1 MVETL
6 DKLKRYRIILAS
18 ASPRRKELL
27 SKLDIDFTVKVLYDV
42 DESFP
47 ASLPVVQVPQ
57 YISRKKADAYR
68 QEMQEND
75 MVITADTVV
84 AVGRRILGKPKS
96 AEEARVMLKLLSDR
110 YHRVVTGVTIMTA
123 KRTETFATVSR
134 VRFTRLN
141 DEEIDYYISKYK
153 PFDKAGAYGIQ
164 GRFAAYI
171 KGIEGDYANVVG
183 LPVGRLYQEIK
194 RLLEDREDD

>member
-1 MVETL
+1 MVATL

-27 SKLDIDFTVKVLYDV
+27 SKLDIDFTVKVLHDV

-47 ASLPVVQVPQ
+47 TSLSVVQVPQ

-96 AEEARVMLKLLSDR
+96 AEEARTMLKLLSDR

-164 GRFAAYI
+164 EWIGMV
-171 KGIEGDYANVVG
+171 GITELNGSYFNVMG
-183 LPVGRLYQEIK
+183 LPVQRLYAKLKEF
-194 RLLEDREDD
+194 

>member
-6 DKLKRYRIILAS
+6 DKLERYRIILAS

-27 SKLDIDFTVKVLYDV
+27 SKLDIDFTVKVLHDV

-84 AVGRRILGKPKS
+84 AVGRRIL
-96 AEEARVMLKLLSDR
+96 
-110 YHRVVTGVTIMTA
+110 
-123 KRTETFATVSR
+123 ETFATVSR

-164 GRFAAYI
+164 EWIGMV
-171 KGIEGDYANVVG
+171 GITELNGSYFNVMG
-183 LPVGRLYQEIK
+183 LPVQRLYAKLKEF
-194 RLLEDREDD
+194 

>member
-1 MVETL
+1 MVATL

-27 SKLDIDFTVKVLYDV
+27 SKLDIDFTVKILYDV

-96 AEEARVMLKLLSDR
+96 AEEARAMLKLLSDR

-164 GRFAAYI
+164 EWIGMV
-171 KGIEGDYANVVG
+171 GITELNGSYFNVMG
-183 LPVGRLYQEIK
+183 LPVQRLYAKLKEF
-194 RLLEDREDD
+194 

>member
-1 MVETL
+1 MVATL

-27 SKLDIDFTVKVLYDV
+27 SKLDIGFTVKTLYDV

-75 MVITADTVV
+75 MVTTADTVV
-84 AVGRRILGKPKS
+84 AVGQRILGKPKS

-110 YHRVVTGVTIMTA
+110 YHRVVTGVTIMTT

-134 VRFTRLN
+134 GRFTRLN

-164 GRFAAYI
+164 EWIGMV
-171 KGIEGDYANVVG
+171 GITELNGSYFNVMG
-183 LPVGRLYQEIK
+183 LPVQRLYAKLKEF
-194 RLLEDREDD
+194 

>member
-27 SKLDIDFTVKVLYDV
+27 SKLDIDFTVNSLCEV

-164 GRFAAYI
+164 EWIGMV
-171 KGIEGDYANVVG
+171 GITELNGSYFNVMG
-183 LPVGRLYQEIK
+183 LPVQRLYVKLKEF
-194 RLLEDREDD
+194 

>member
-164 GRFAAYI
+164 EWIGMV
-171 KGIEGDYANVVG
+171 GITELNGSYFNVMG
-183 LPVGRLYQEIK
+183 LPVQRLYAKLKEF
-194 RLLEDREDD
+194 

>member
-1 MVETL
+1 MVATL

-27 SKLDIDFTVKVLYDV
+27 SKLDIGFTVKTLYDV

-164 GRFAAYI
+164 EWIGMV
-171 KGIEGDYANVVG
+171 GITELNGSYFNVMG
-183 LPVGRLYQEIK
+183 LPVQRLYAKLKEF
-194 RLLEDREDD
+194 

>member
-1 MVETL
+1 MVATL

-27 SKLDIDFTVKVLYDV
+27 SKLDIDFTVNSLCEV

-96 AEEARVMLKLLSDR
+96 AEEARAMLKLLSDR

-164 GRFAAYI
+164 EWIGMV
-171 KGIEGDYANVVG
+171 GITELNGSYFNVMG
-183 LPVGRLYQEIK
+183 LPVQRLYAKLKEF
-194 RLLEDREDD
+194 

>member
-47 ASLPVVQVPQ
+47 VSLPVVQVPQ
-57 YISRKKADAYR
+57 YISRKKADAYC

-164 GRFAAYI
+164 EWIGMV
-171 KGIEGDYANVVG
+171 GITELNGSYFNVMG
-183 LPVGRLYQEIK
+183 LPVQRLYAKLKEF
-194 RLLEDREDD
+194 

>member
-1 MVETL
+1 MVATL

-27 SKLDIDFTVKVLYDV
+27 SKLDIDFIVKTLYDV

-47 ASLPVVQVPQ
+47 ASLSVVQVPQ
-57 YISRKKADAYR
+57 YISRKKADAYC

-164 GRFAAYI
+164 EWIGMV
-171 KGIEGDYANVVG
+171 GITELNGSYFNVMG
-183 LPVGRLYQEIK
+183 LPVQRLYAKLKEF
-194 RLLEDREDD
+194 

>member
-1 MVETL
+1 MVATL

-27 SKLDIDFTVKVLYDV
+27 SKLDIDFTVNSLCEV

-68 QEMQEND
+68 QEMQDND

-96 AEEARVMLKLLSDR
+96 AEEARAMLKLLSDR

-164 GRFAAYI
+164 EWIGMV
-171 KGIEGDYANVVG
+171 GITELNGSYFNVMG
-183 LPVGRLYQEIK
+183 LPVQRLYAKLKEF
-194 RLLEDREDD
+194 

>member
-1 MVETL
+1 MVATL

-27 SKLDIDFTVKVLYDV
+27 SKLDIDLTVKVLHDV

-164 GRFAAYI
+164 EWIGMV
-171 KGIEGDYANVVG
+171 GITELNGSYFNVMG
-183 LPVGRLYQEIK
+183 LPVQRLYAKLKEF
-194 RLLEDREDD
+194 

>member
-1 MVETL
+1 MVATL

-27 SKLDIDFTVKVLYDV
+27 SKLDIGFTVKTLYDV

-84 AVGRRILGKPKS
+84 AVSRRILGKPKS

-110 YHRVVTGVTIMTA
+110 YHRVVTGVTIMTT

-164 GRFAAYI
+164 EWIGMV
-171 KGIEGDYANVVG
+171 GITELNGSYFNVMG
-183 LPVGRLYQEIK
+183 LPVQRLYAKLKEF
-194 RLLEDREDD
+194 

>member
-27 SKLDIDFTVKVLYDV
+27 SKLDIDFTVKVLHDV

-47 ASLPVVQVPQ
+47 ASLSVVQVPQ

-164 GRFAAYI
+164 EWIGMV
-171 KGIEGDYANVVG
+171 GITELNGSYFNVMG
-183 LPVGRLYQEIK
+183 LPVQRLYAKLKEF
-194 RLLEDREDD
+194 

>member
-1 MVETL
+1 MVATL

-27 SKLDIDFTVKVLYDV
+27 SKLDIDFTVKVLRDV

-110 YHRVVTGVTIMTA
+110 YHRVVTGMTIMTA

-164 GRFAAYI
+164 EWIGMV
-171 KGIEGDYANVVG
+171 GITELNGSYFNVMG
-183 LPVGRLYQEIK
+183 LPVQRLYAKLKEF
-194 RLLEDREDD
+194 

>member
-1 MVETL
+1 MVATL

-27 SKLDIDFTVKVLYDV
+27 SKLDIDFTVKVLHDV

-47 ASLPVVQVPQ
+47 ASLSVVQVPQ
-57 YISRKKADAYR
+57 YISRKKADAYC

-96 AEEARVMLKLLSDR
+96 AEEARTMLKLLSDR

-164 GRFAAYI
+164 EWIGMV
-171 KGIEGDYANVVG
+171 GITELNGSYFNVMG
-183 LPVGRLYQEIK
+183 LPVQRLYAKLKEF
-194 RLLEDREDD
+194 

>member
-27 SKLDIDFTVKVLYDV
+27 SKLDIDFTVKVLHDV

-47 ASLPVVQVPQ
+47 ASLSVVQVPQ

-96 AEEARVMLKLLSDR
+96 AEEARTMLKLLSDR

-164 GRFAAYI
+164 EWIGMV
-171 KGIEGDYANVVG
+171 GITELNGSYFNVMG
-183 LPVGRLYQEIK
+183 LPVQRLYAKLKEF
-194 RLLEDREDD
+194 

>member
-1 MVETL
+1 MVATL

-27 SKLDIDFTVKVLYDV
+27 SKLDIDFTVKTLYDV

-134 VRFTRLN
+134 GRFTRLN

-164 GRFAAYI
+164 EWIGMV
-171 KGIEGDYANVVG
+171 GITELNGSYFNVMG
-183 LPVGRLYQEIK
+183 LPVQRLYAKLKEF
-194 RLLEDREDD
+194 

>member
-27 SKLDIDFTVKVLYDV
+27 SKLDIDFTVKVLHDV

-47 ASLPVVQVPQ
+47 ASQPVVQVPQ

-164 GRFAAYI
+164 EWIGMV
-171 KGIEGDYANVVG
+171 GITELNGSYFNVMG
-183 LPVGRLYQEIK
+183 LPVQRLYAKLKEF
-194 RLLEDREDD
+194 

>member
-1 MVETL
+1 MVATL

-27 SKLDIDFTVKVLYDV
+27 SKLDIGFTVKTLYDV

-47 ASLPVVQVPQ
+47 ASLPVVRVPQ

-164 GRFAAYI
+164 EWIGMV
-171 KGIEGDYANVVG
+171 GITELNGSYFNVMG
-183 LPVGRLYQEIK
+183 LPVQRLYAKLKEF
-194 RLLEDREDD
+194 

>member
-27 SKLDIDFTVKVLYDV
+27 SKLDIDFTVKALHDV

-84 AVGRRILGKPKS
+84 AVGRRILGKPK
-96 AEEARVMLKLLSDR
+96 VMLKLLSDR

-164 GRFAAYI
+164 EWIGMV
-171 KGIEGDYANVVG
+171 GITELNGSYFNVMG
-183 LPVGRLYQEIK
+183 LPVQRLYAKLKEF
-194 RLLEDREDD
+194 

>member
-27 SKLDIDFTVKVLYDV
+27 SKLDIGFTVKTLYDV

-47 ASLPVVQVPQ
+47 ASLSVVQVPQ

-164 GRFAAYI
+164 EWIGMV
-171 KGIEGDYANVVG
+171 GITELNGSYFNVMG
-183 LPVGRLYQEIK
+183 LPVQRLYAKLKEF
-194 RLLEDREDD
+194 

>member
-27 SKLDIDFTVKVLYDV
+27 SKLDIDFTVKSLYDV

-164 GRFAAYI
+164 EWIGMV
-171 KGIEGDYANVVG
+171 GITELNGSYFNVMG
-183 LPVGRLYQEIK
+183 LPVQRLYAKLKEF
-194 RLLEDREDD
+194 

>member
-1 MVETL
+1 MVATL

-27 SKLDIDFTVKVLYDV
+27 SKLDIDFTVKSLCDV

-96 AEEARVMLKLLSDR
+96 AEEARTMLKLLSDR

-164 GRFAAYI
+164 EWIGMV
-171 KGIEGDYANVVG
+171 GITELNGSYFNVMG
-183 LPVGRLYQEIK
+183 LPVQRLYAKLKEF
-194 RLLEDREDD
+194 

>member
-1 MVETL
+1 MVATL

-27 SKLDIDFTVKVLYDV
+27 SKLDIGFTVKTLYDV

-164 GRFAAYI
+164 EWIGMVAITELNGSYF
-171 KGIEGDYANVVG
+171 NVMG
-183 LPVGRLYQEIK
+183 LPVQRLYAKLKEF
-194 RLLEDREDD
+194 

>member
-27 SKLDIDFTVKVLYDV
+27 SKLDIDFTVKTLYDV

-164 GRFAAYI
+164 EWIGMV
-171 KGIEGDYANVVG
+171 GITELNGSYFNVMG
-183 LPVGRLYQEIK
+183 LPVQRLYAKLKEF
-194 RLLEDREDD
+194 

>member
-27 SKLDIDFTVKVLYDV
+27 SKLDIDFTVKVLHDV
-42 DESFP
+42 GESFP

-68 QEMQEND
+68 QKMQEND

-164 GRFAAYI
+164 EWIGMV
-171 KGIEGDYANVVG
+171 GITELNGSYFNVMG
-183 LPVGRLYQEIK
+183 LPVQRLYAKLKEF
-194 RLLEDREDD
+194 

>member
-1 MVETL
+1 MVATL

-96 AEEARVMLKLLSDR
+96 AEGARVMLKLLSDR

-164 GRFAAYI
+164 EWIGMV
-171 KGIEGDYANVVG
+171 GITELNGSYFNVMG
-183 LPVGRLYQEIK
+183 LPVQRLYAKLKEF
-194 RLLEDREDD
+194 

>member
-96 AEEARVMLKLLSDR
+96 AEEARVMLKLMSDR

-164 GRFAAYI
+164 EWIGMVGITGLNGSYI
-171 KGIEGDYANVVG
+171 NVMG
-183 LPVGRLYQEIK
+183 LPVQRLYAKLKEF
-194 RLLEDREDD
+194 

>member
-27 SKLDIDFTVKVLYDV
+27 SKLDIDFTVKVLRDV

-123 KRTETFATVSR
+123 KRIETFATVSR

-164 GRFAAYI
+164 EWIGMV
-171 KGIEGDYANVVG
+171 GITELNGSYFNVMG
-183 LPVGRLYQEIK
+183 LPVQRLYAKLKEF
-194 RLLEDREDD
+194 

>member
-1 MVETL
+1 MVATL

-27 SKLDIDFTVKVLYDV
+27 SKLDIDFTVKVLHDV

-47 ASLPVVQVPQ
+47 ASLSVVQVPQ

-96 AEEARVMLKLLSDR
+96 AEEARTMLKLLSDR

-164 GRFAAYI
+164 EWIGMV
-171 KGIEGDYANVVG
+171 GITELNGSYFNVMG
-183 LPVGRLYQEIK
+183 LPVQRLYAKLKEF
-194 RLLEDREDD
+194 

>member
-27 SKLDIDFTVKVLYDV
+27 LKLDIGFTVKTLYDV

-96 AEEARVMLKLLSDR
+96 AEEARVMLKVLSDR

-164 GRFAAYI
+164 EWIGMV
-171 KGIEGDYANVVG
+171 GITELNGSYFNVMG
-183 LPVGRLYQEIK
+183 LPVQRLYAKLKEF
-194 RLLEDREDD
+194 

>member
-1 MVETL
+1 MVATL

-27 SKLDIDFTVKVLYDV
+27 SKLDIDFTVNSLCKV

-68 QEMQEND
+68 QEMQDND

-164 GRFAAYI
+164 EWIGMV
-171 KGIEGDYANVVG
+171 GITELNGSYFNVMG
-183 LPVGRLYQEIK
+183 LPVQRLYAKLKEF
-194 RLLEDREDD
+194 

>member
-1 MVETL
+1 MVATL

-27 SKLDIDFTVKVLYDV
+27 SKLDIDFTVKTLYDV

-57 YISRKKADAYR
+57 YISRKKAVAYR

-164 GRFAAYI
+164 EWIGMV
-171 KGIEGDYANVVG
+171 GITELNGSYFNVMG
-183 LPVGRLYQEIK
+183 LPVQRLYAKLKEF
-194 RLLEDREDD
+194 

>member
-27 SKLDIDFTVKVLYDV
+27 SKLDIDFTVKVLHDV

-47 ASLPVVQVPQ
+47 TSLPVVQVPQ

-164 GRFAAYI
+164 EWIGMV
-171 KGIEGDYANVVG
+171 GITELNGSYFNVMG
-183 LPVGRLYQEIK
+183 LPVQRLYAKLKEF
-194 RLLEDREDD
+194 

>member
-1 MVETL
+1 MVATL

-27 SKLDIDFTVKVLYDV
+27 SKLDIGFTVKVLHDV

-47 ASLPVVQVPQ
+47 ASLSVVQVPQ

-164 GRFAAYI
+164 EWIGMV
-171 KGIEGDYANVVG
+171 GITELNGSYFNVMG
-183 LPVGRLYQEIK
+183 LPVQRLYAKLKEF
-194 RLLEDREDD
+194 

>member
-1 MVETL
+1 MVATL

-27 SKLDIDFTVKVLYDV
+27 SKLDIGFTVKILYDV

-110 YHRVVTGVTIMTA
+110 YHRVVTGVTIMTT

-164 GRFAAYI
+164 EWIGMV
-171 KGIEGDYANVVG
+171 GITELNGSYFNVMG
-183 LPVGRLYQEIK
+183 LPVQRLYAKLKEF
-194 RLLEDREDD
+194 

>member
-1 MVETL
+1 MVATL

-27 SKLDIDFTVKVLYDV
+27 SKLDIDFIVKTLYDV

-164 GRFAAYI
+164 EWIGMV
-171 KGIEGDYANVVG
+171 GITELNGSYFNVMG
-183 LPVGRLYQEIK
+183 LPVQRLYAKLKEF
-194 RLLEDREDD
+194 

>member
-1 MVETL
+1 MVATL

-27 SKLDIDFTVKVLYDV
+27 SKLDIDFTVNSLCEV

-164 GRFAAYI
+164 EWIGMV
-171 KGIEGDYANVVG
+171 GITELNGSYFNVMG
-183 LPVGRLYQEIK
+183 LPVQRLYAKLKEF
-194 RLLEDREDD
+194 

>member
-1 MVETL
+1 MVATL

-27 SKLDIDFTVKVLYDV
+27 SKLDIDFTVKVLRDV

-164 GRFAAYI
+164 EWIGMV
-171 KGIEGDYANVVG
+171 GITELNGSYFNVMG
-183 LPVGRLYQEIK
+183 LPVQRLYAKLKEF
-194 RLLEDREDD
+194 